1 MLCFVSVSFLLQWRP
16 GRGDG
21 YKKTEVC
28 KGCSLI
34 KNVCQTCLLDLE
46 FGLPSQL
53 RDAVLAASGD
63 ELIPESDANREFY
76 NQRRLMQ
83 LNEGVGS
90 DDVTANDSL
99 IKVARASIVDR
110 DSINI
115 SKKNSR

>member
-1 MLCFVSVSFLLQWRP
+1 
-16 GRGDG
+16 
-21 YKKTEVC
+21 
-28 KGCSLI
+28 
-34 KNVCQTCLLDLE
+34 
-46 FGLPSQL
+46 
-53 RDAVLAASGD
+53 
-63 ELIPESDANREFY
+63 
-76 NQRRLMQ
+76 MQ